1 METDLT
7 VEKDPSSFFFLSF
20 FFFLRGVDCDDSR
33 QDPEK
38 GREEMNYTRR
48 YCCADARD

>member
-20 FFFLRGVDCDDSR
+20 FFSDVELTVTIVNKTLKKA
-33 QDPEK
+33 EK
-38 GREEMNYTRR
+38 N
-48 YCCADARD
+48 